1 MLGLG
6 SEDDS
11 VDGPVA
17 GPAGEAMVVVKFVV
31 VAASFSPGGA
41 LPLA

>member
-1 MLGLG
+1 MVLGLG
-6 SEDDS
+6 SEDDI

-17 GPAGEAMVVVKFVV
+17 GPAGEALVVKVVVT
-31 VAASFSPGGA
+31 ASFPSGGA